1 MGAYRCIHGNKGV
14 NRVYKGY
21 NMMVTWGQ
29 VASTNPSKSV
39 VGAAPW
45 PMTATGG
52 FAAASEPMLDHP
64 VRGGTYILIR
74 KVKPLLIRNVL
85 LPTQVSYV
93 TDK

>member
-1 MGAYRCIHGNKGV
+1 M
-14 NRVYKGY
+14 
-21 NMMVTWGQ
+21 
-29 VASTNPSKSV
+29 

-74 KVKPLLIRNVL
+74 KVKPLLIRNVCIVADTSIICHRQVKQGGRS
-85 LPTQVSYV
+85 TQIIGNNDEIY
-93 TDK
+93 